1 LYVDGVKVIGALAL
15 SKSSF
20 IMFIDIQ
27 KMKTANKQL
36 VLSQFYLHLVDVQS

>member
-1 LYVDGVKVIGALAL
+1 LYVDGVKVIGELAL

-27 KMKTANKQL
+27 KMKTASKQL
-36 VLSQFYLHLVDVQS
+36 VLSQFHFHLVDAQS